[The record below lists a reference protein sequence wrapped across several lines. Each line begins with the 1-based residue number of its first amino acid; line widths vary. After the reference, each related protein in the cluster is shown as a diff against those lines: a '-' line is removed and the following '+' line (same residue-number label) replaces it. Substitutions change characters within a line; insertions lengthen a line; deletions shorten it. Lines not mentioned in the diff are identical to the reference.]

1 MCRRK
6 RMATRVRV
14 KPTAQRLLAGISPRM
29 LAALGSEGAAAHET
43 ILQRSADL
51 PIFTCCTRAMTE
63 GCACSKREAVI
74 SPLSMPPDLREMLF
88 QA

>member
-1 MCRRK
+1 
-6 RMATRVRV
+6 MATRVRA
-14 KPTAQRLLAGISPRM
+14 KPTAQRLLAGIPPRM
-29 LAALGSEGAAAHET
+29 IIALESERAAVRET
-43 ILQRSADL
+43 TRLCSADL

-74 SPLSMPPDLREMLF
+74 SPLLMPPDLREMLF